1 MDTRPT
7 ERVMNLNRSFGRGA
21 AVSSKV
27 AELVERSD
35 DKVIAAL
42 RISRFRIPLQSGTA
56 KGGTKQ
62 TERNHLD
69 FIRPRSSAWIEQ
81 RFPKPEVG
89 RSNRLGGTRTFQ
101 IDDLRLSIWCN
112 LVARD
117 HCRSMMVRL
126 PTCLV
131 RPHQA
136 GRRSPQVCDFRF

>member
-89 RSNRLGGTRTFQ
+89 RSNRLGGTSTFP
-101 IDDLRLSIWCN
+101 I
-112 LVARD
+112 ARFSRPAVLWRGRFLMDGAPD
-117 HCRSMMVRL
+117 HFRL
-126 PTCLV
+126 PIFDLV
-131 RPHQA
+131 
-136 GRRSPQVCDFRF
+136 